1 MILRFTGKYFFLSNM
16 YSCTIKLSNVTFPSA
31 EHAFQAFK
39 CVNTEDFNKILNC
52 KSSKLAR
59 KLGRQ
64 VRLRSD
70 WEQVKDQI
78 MFEVVKAKFMQNLDL
93 ANKLINTYPKILVEG
108 NTWKDT
114 YWGVDLF
121 RHNEEYKYGYCGR
134 NKLGEILMQIR
145 GLLRNRKEK

>member
-16 YSCTIKLSNVTFPSA
+16 YPCTIRLNNITFPSA

-39 CVNTEDFNKILNC
+39 CVNAEDFNKILNC
-52 KSSKLAR
+52 KSSRLAR
-59 KLGRQ
+59 KLGRR
-64 VRLRSD
+64 VKLRSD
-70 WEQVKDQI
+70 WERVKDQI

-121 RHNEEYKYGYCGR
+121 RHNEEYKYGYYGR
-134 NKLGEILMQIR
+134 NKLGEILMQVR
-145 GLLRNRKEK
+145 DLLRNQKEK